1 MNQNSYSGGYSGR
14 QSRDDLPFK
23 RPRFNN
29 TRSASPSPFRGSDNR
44 PRRQDSD
51 HPSPSPYTDRPR
63 GYDNRNQGYQKRYE
77 NNYQD
82 KSYSRPQNNQYSS
95 PSYCQQYNNSSN
107 NNPRPN
113 NYQSRNHQART
124 RTEFP
129 DQVLFEFGFL
139 ASPQRS
145 QAPSRFSQLLDP
157 SIGKNEVDDIL
168 ANITST

>member
-1 MNQNSYSGGYSGR
+1 MNQNSYNGAYT
-14 QSRDDLPFK
+14 SRSNREDLPYK

-44 PRRQDSD
+44 PPPRRQDSD
-51 HPSPSPYTDRPR
+51 HHSPSPYTDRSR
-63 GYDNRNQGYQKRYE
+63 GYENRNSGYQRRYE
-77 NNYQD
+77 NNFQD

-95 PSYCQQYNNSSN
+95 PSYCQQYNNSK
-107 NNPRPN
+107 PN
-113 NYQSRNHQART
+113 NYQSRSHQART

-129 DQVLFEFGFL
+129 DQLLFEYGFL

-145 QAPSRFSQLLDP
+145 QAPNRFSQLLDP
-157 SIGKNEVDDIL
+157 TIGKNEVDDIL